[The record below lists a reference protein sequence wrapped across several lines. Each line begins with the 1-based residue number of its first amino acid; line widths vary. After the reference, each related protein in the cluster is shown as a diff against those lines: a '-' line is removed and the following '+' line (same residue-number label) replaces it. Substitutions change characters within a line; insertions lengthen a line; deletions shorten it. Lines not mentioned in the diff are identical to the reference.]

1 MTPFTCLLVA
11 TGLAISVGYIG
22 TKIADVFRKDTEEL
36 DQKST
41 Q

>member
-11 TGLAISVGYIG
+11 TGLAISVGYIS
-22 TKIADVFRKDTEEL
+22 TKIADVFRKDIEEL
-36 DQKST
+36 DQEST

>member
-11 TGLAISVGYIG
+11 TGLTISVGYIG
-22 TKIADVFRKDTEEL
+22 TKVADVFRKDIQEL
-36 DQKST
+36 DQEST